1 MNLTYRIGPALLGC
15 FLWLVP
21 MSLIDAQQAVA
32 TEEQRTLLTYP
43 FSDPNPIPI
52 LTSNPKIY
60 PYFKYEGYAHEGKP
74 QDWKV
79 VKLENDYV
87 EVYVL
92 PEVGGK
98 VWGAV
103 EKSTGEEFI
112 YRNEVMK
119 FRNISMRGPWTSGGI
134 EFNFGIIGHHPST
147 ATPVDYVVEEH
158 EDGSVSCTVGAIDL
172 PSRTQWRVQVYL
184 PKDKAQFETRVTWY
198 NPTPLHQAYYNWMTG
213 AAFATPD
220 LEFYTPG
227 NQYLQHSGQAMP
239 WPYDERGRNL
249 SRYRENNFG
258 PSKSYH
264 VVGEYNDFFGGYFRE
279 AGYGFGHWAPYEE
292 IPGQKLWLWTLS
304 RSGGIWEDLLTD
316 TDGQYI
322 EFQAGRLFVQ
332 YSPGE
337 HENPITQAT
346 FEPYT
351 TDRWR
356 EVWFPVKQIG
366 GLSDVSET
374 AVLHVEEN
382 GNDLQIGVNAL
393 EKVAGTLEVISGDDL
408 LFSQKIDL
416 SPMGVFSQKVNL
428 RGAKQYEVRIKEMDL
443 CYSNAP
449 SEKIIQR
456 PFDAGR
462 LPEAVHSAQKIYQQG
477 MEDMKFRVYD
487 GAMEKFRQCLDIDPY
502 HSGAMCAMASLYFDR
517 GEYVQGLE
525 YANRALRL
533 DTYDPHANY
542 VAAILYRGKGDLLNA
557 KESLGWAARS
567 MTYRSAA
574 FAQMAEIFLAEKD
587 YHQAAFYARKALD
600 FNRYNVNALQV
611 LAAQARK
618 TGDETL
624 AGQTLSILREIDP
637 LSHFVYLESYLL
649 GEEAEDR
656 ARFVQSHRSELPYQT
671 YLELAVSYVNLG
683 LEEEA
688 LTVLKMAPRHPVV
701 DLWQAYLQKDTASR
715 PFNELKQASPELVFP
730 YRRETLDA
738 VAWAAGQDDHWKF
751 KYYLALNLW
760 GKGRLEEAAHW
771 MEACGDMP
779 DYAYFY
785 LGRADLLQKLKHV
798 DPLADLQR
806 AFALAS
812 TDWRIW
818 HALTDYYFNH
828 ARYPQAV
835 ENAQKAYRQFPDSYV
850 MGMDLARAQVYNG
863 QYEEA
868 AQLLDKIE
876 VLPFEGASEGHQ
888 LFAWAHTGR
897 ALNLMEKKQFK
908 AAVQALEKAKEW
920 PERLG
925 VGKPYDPEERLQN
938 YLLAACYEKTG
949 EAQKAQKLRQNIV
962 EQTRDEMTGRSR
974 LHLLGLRLAEK
985 EKGYRMAEQ
994 LAQMPHAGHPVTRW
1008 VLANFY
1014 GHEKEQEMERR
1025 QPEIT
1030 LLEKAL
1036 SW

>member
-1 MNLTYRIGPALLGC
+1 M
-15 FLWLVP
+15 LWLLPVSVP
-21 MSLIDAQQAVA
+21 KAQRA
-32 TEEQRTLLTYP
+32 TVSEEQRTLLTYP
-43 FSDPNPIPI
+43 FNDPNPEPI

-158 EDGSVSCTVGAIDL
+158 GDGSVSCTVGSIDL

-227 NQYLQHSGQAMP
+227 NQYLQHSGEAMP

-249 SRYRENNFG
+249 SLYRENNFG

-292 IPGQKLWLWTLS
+292 IPGQKLWLWALS
-304 RSGGIWEDLLTD
+304 RSGAIWEDLLTD
-316 TDGQYI
+316 TDGQYV

-382 GNDLQIGVNAL
+382 GADLQIGVNAL
-393 EKVAGTLEVISGDDL
+393 EKVTGTLEVVSGDDL
-408 LFSQKIDL
+408 LFSQKVDL
-416 SPMGVFSQKVNL
+416 APMGVFIQKVNL

-449 SEKIIQR
+449 SQKIIRR
-456 PFDAGR
+456 PFDAGPQ
-462 LPEAVHSAQKIYQQG
+462 PEAVHSAQKIYQEG
-477 MEDMKFRVYD
+477 LEDMKFRAYD
-487 GAMEKFRQCLDIDPY
+487 GAMEKFRECLDIDPY

-517 GEYVQGLE
+517 GEYGQGLE

-542 VAAILYRGKGDLLNA
+542 VAGILYRGKGDLLNA

-574 FAQMAEIFLAEKD
+574 FAQMAEIFLQEQD
-587 YHQAAFYARKALD
+587 YPQAAVYARKALD

-611 LAAQARK
+611 LAVQARK

-624 AGQTLSILREIDP
+624 AGQTLSALREIDP
-637 LSHFVYLESYLL
+637 LNHFVYFEDYLL
-649 GEEAEDR
+649 GEESEDR
-656 ARFVQSHRSELPYQT
+656 ARFVQAHRSELPYQT

-688 LTVLKMAPRHPVV
+688 LTVLKMSPPHPVA
-701 DLWQAYLQKDTASR
+701 DLWQAYLQKDAASR

-738 VAWAAGQDDHWKF
+738 LAWAVEQDDHWKF

-760 GKGRLEEAAHW
+760 GKGRLEEAAQW
-771 MEACGDMP
+771 LEACKDMP

-785 LGRADLLQKLKHV
+785 LGRADLLQKLKNV

-806 AFALAS
+806 AFTLGS
-812 TDWRIW
+812 TDWRAW
-818 HALTDYYFNH
+818 HALTDYYFTQGQ
-828 ARYPQAV
+828 YPKAV
-835 ENAQKAYRQFPDSYV
+835 ENAQKAYRQFQDSYV

-876 VLPFEGASEGHQ
+876 VLPFEGASEGRQ

-897 ALNLMEKKQFK
+897 ALNLLEKKQFK
-908 AAVQALEKAKEW
+908 AAAQALEKAKEW

-938 YLLAACYEKTG
+938 YLLAVCYEKSG
-949 EAQKAQKLRQNIV
+949 DSQKAQKLRQSIV
-962 EQTRDEMTGRSR
+962 EQTRDEMISRSR

-985 EKGYRMAEQ
+985 EKAYQMAEQ

-1008 VLANFY
+1008 VLTNFY
-1014 GHEKEQEMERR
+1014 GPEKGKEKGLAVERR
-1025 QPEIT
+1025 QPETT